1 MFGFIQ
7 KRDVIITLTK
17 YEFKLRYRGTMLGV
31 LWSLIAP
38 FLLALVLYF
47 VFRNIFA
54 FIENF
59 AIYVLVGI
67 FVFRFFSVATSV
79 GMHSIVGKAHLVT
92 KTNISREFLPL
103 ATTMSYAISSFIELL
118 ILLPIIFIFGAK
130 LGPLLILLPII
141 HLFYTIFIYG
151 LNLLLSAVM
160 VNFRDLNQVWEVA
173 TNILFFTAPI
183 VYPIAVIPED
193 LRSLLLLNPLTA
205 IIELYRGIMLYN
217 TLEIDLFFYSI
228 LSSAVIFLA
237 GYWVFEKLQRRFGE
251 VL

>member
-1 MFGFIQ
+1 
-7 KRDVIITLTK
+7 
-17 YEFKLRYRGTMLGV
+17 
-31 LWSLIAP
+31 
-38 FLLALVLYF
+38 
-47 VFRNIFA
+47 
-54 FIENF
+54 
-59 AIYVLVGI
+59 
-67 FVFRFFSVATSV
+67 
-79 GMHSIVGKAHLVT
+79 
-92 KTNISREFLPL
+92 
-103 ATTMSYAISSFIELL
+103 
-118 ILLPIIFIFGAK
+118 
-130 LGPLLILLPII
+130 LLPII

-217 TLEIDLFFYSI
+217 TLEVDLFFYSI